1 MTHIITSLCL
11 RDGGCIEV
19 CPVECIVPGK
29 PESEWPWMYIDPDTC
44 IDCGACIPECPFEAI
59 FTEDEVP
66 EAYSAK
72 GGEHLSSPTDAGV
85 AGRATEHYEGHNN
98 KGEAVVLE
106 KTVTLQAGETVNLRG
121 DIQPN
126 YDFYKTGPGYSAVG
140 K

>member
-44 IDCGACIPECPFEAI
+44 IDCGACIPECPWEAI
-59 FTEDEVP
+59 FPEDDTPGDHV
-66 EAYSAK
+66 AK
-72 GGEHLSSPTDAGV
+72 DGQRLSRPGDPNYAD
-85 AGRATEHYEGHNN
+85 RANEHYEGHNN
-98 KGEAVVLE
+98 KNETIILE
-106 KTVTLQAGETVNLRG
+106 QVVTLTAGEVVDLKA

-126 YDFYKTGPGYSAVG
+126 YDFFKGGPGYTAMG

>member
-59 FTEDEVP
+59 FTEDETP
-66 EAYSAK
+66 SDYKAK
-72 GGEHLSSPTDAGV
+72 GGERLSKPGDPNFAS
-85 AGRATEHYEGHNN
+85 RATEHFEGHDN
-98 KGEAVVLE
+98 KGAAVVLE
-106 KTVTLQAGETVNLRG
+106 ETVALEAGETVDLRA

-126 YDFYKTGPGYSAVG
+126 YDFYKGGPGYSVIG